1 MVRTGRTRY
10 DPPRFMTVNQAVAQ
24 LLEVEERRK
33 EGVCGPET
41 LAIGLARVGQETQ
54 CIVSGTLAELLRV
67 DFGPPLHSLVLA
79 APGHMHELEEVMFKR
94 FRYKEGVTPLLPPP
108 APQKKPGDSD
118 SDSDSNGAAAGG
130 AGSAAP

>member
-33 EGVCGPET
+33 EGVCGPDT
-41 LAIGLARVGQETQ
+41 VAIGLARVGQETQ

-79 APGHMHELEEVMFKR
+79 APGHMHELEEVMVKR
-94 FRYKEGVTPLLPPP
+94 FRYKDGVTPLLPPP
-108 APQKKPGDSD
+108 APAKKPGDSD
-118 SDSDSNGAAAGG
+118 SDNEGASAAAGG
-130 AGSAAP
+130 AGDAAP